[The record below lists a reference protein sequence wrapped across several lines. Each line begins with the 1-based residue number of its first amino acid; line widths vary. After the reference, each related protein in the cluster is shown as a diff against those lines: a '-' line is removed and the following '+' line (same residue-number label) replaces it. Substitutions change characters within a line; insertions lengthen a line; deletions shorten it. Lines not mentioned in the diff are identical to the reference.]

1 MAKER
6 KNWDDPINPED
17 SKELDLELIEEL
29 NYKNAK
35 IEAAEDN
42 IVAGKTAENEA
53 AEYSGVDSR
62 KRVILRVIGL
72 FVAVAF
78 LAAIWGNWFRIIN
91 ALPLDFL
98 AKSQELALDP
108 GIQKLQQA
116 VVRVE
121 VSGSRGT
128 GFNIDPGG
136 LIITNEHVVEGAQ
149 NAGVT
154 FQDGSYYSGK
164 VLAAYPDID
173 LAVIKIAGRNLPSL
187 ELKPDSA
194 VTANMEVLII
204 GNPLGFTDVVTQG
217 RVTGSVKVRSW
228 EVPVIMIAGEI
239 RSGSSGSPV
248 LNDNGQVVAV
258 VFGSVASDKAK
269 EKGQRRALAV
279 PVKYLDRFFG
289 EQGEDGTY
297 PKK

>member
-6 KNWDDPINPED
+6 KNWDDPITPED
-17 SKELDLELIEEL
+17 SKELDLELIHEL
-29 NYKNAK
+29 NLKDTEIGRN
-35 IEAAEDN
+35 
-42 IVAGKTAENEA
+42 
-53 AEYSGVDSR
+53 
-62 KRVILRVIGL
+62 RVVLRVIGL
-72 FVAVAF
+72 FAAVAF
-78 LAAIWGNWFRIIN
+78 MAAVWSNWFRIIN

-98 AKSQELALDP
+98 AKSQELAQDP
-108 GIQKLQQA
+108 GIQELQQA

-121 VSGSRGT
+121 VSGSQGT
-128 GFNIDPGG
+128 GFNIDPEG
-136 LIITNEHVVEGAQ
+136 LIVTNEHVVDGAQ

-173 LAVIKIAGRNLPSL
+173 LAVIEIKGRNLPSL

-194 VTANMEVLII
+194 VAADTEVLII
-204 GNPLGFTDVVTQG
+204 GNPLGFTDIVTKG
-217 RVTGSVKVRSW
+217 RVTGGVKLRGW
-228 EVPVIMIAGEI
+228 DVPVIMIAGEI

-248 LNDNGQVVAV
+248 LNSEGQVIAV

-269 EKGQRRALAV
+269 EQGRRRALAV
-279 PVKYLDRFFG
+279 PVRYLDRFFA

-297 PKK
+297 P